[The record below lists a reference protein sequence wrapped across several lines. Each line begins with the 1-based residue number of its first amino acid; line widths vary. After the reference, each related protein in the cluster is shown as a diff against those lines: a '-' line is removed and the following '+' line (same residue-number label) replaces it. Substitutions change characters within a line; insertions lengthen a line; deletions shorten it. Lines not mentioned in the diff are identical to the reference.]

1 MSNSL
6 KNKNKRVKTAKKKG
20 NITITMA
27 CNFFLDK
34 QSSNQEVSHKH
45 VSKDNLSQENVRLMW
60 LLMHI
65 NGGEHLDLSG
75 RCKRLSEVVKEWEDC
90 HRANFYSL

>member
-6 KNKNKRVKTAKKKG
+6 KNKNKRVKTAKKNGK
-20 NITITMA
+20 ITITMA

-65 NGGEHLDLSG
+65 NGGERCSALGSVWALQKVIRSGQRVGGLS
-75 RCKRLSEVVKEWEDC
+75 
-90 HRANFYSL
+90 